1 MLKHVQA
8 IVVVCVSA
16 FLALGLA
23 ACSNANAAS
32 SGSQSASQAASS
44 SDAQTVTREDVEPVL
59 HKAAEQTFSNVSFSV
74 RTETT
79 ATGATSNGVPQTQT
93 MTSAMTG
100 ELDKAGDKP
109 KMHMRYEAQ
118 SNTQLGKTM
127 YDMYINSEN
136 LIVNQNEQ
144 LFVDAMTDET
154 LNSYADSVTSVTTTK
169 EIDSVLDMAASYKME
184 EKDGETTVS
193 VTVDKD
199 KLVESGQVDES
210 SLPEGSS
217 IATMVVNYNIGADG
231 RFKTVR
237 IMSSTT
243 GTPTYRVHQTYQFSK
258 YDETTLP
265 EWPDLQAYVAK
276 QSGIQTDA
284 NGRMFITGDDGQV
297 YYITEIGDDGMIYYD
312 TGSTGGST
320 GGGTTETITYETGPA
335 PTADTGNTSAPASD
349 SASAAN
355 PNDQGR
361 AYITADDGTIHF
373 LDEEGSRLIE
383 NSDGTRYFIDA
394 DGNFYYLAEE

>member
-74 RTETT
+74 RTETS
-79 ATGATSNGVPQTQT
+79 ATGATSNGTPQTQT

-118 SNTQLGKTM
+118 SNTQLGKTV

-136 LIVNQNEQ
+136 LIVNQNDQ
-144 LFVDAMTDET
+144 LFVDAMNDET
-154 LNSYADSVTSVTTTK
+154 LKSYADSVSSIITTK
-169 EIDSVLDMAASYKME
+169 EIDAVLDTAASFKME

-199 KLVESGQVDES
+199 KLLESGQVDES
-210 SLPEGSS
+210 SLPEGTS
-217 IATMVVNYNIGADG
+217 IATMVVSYVIGADG
-231 RFKTVR
+231 HYKTVR
-237 IMSSTT
+237 IMSSTS
-243 GTPTYRVHQTYQFSK
+243 GTPTYRVHQTYQYSK
-258 YDETTLP
+258 YSETALP

-284 NGRMFITGDDGQV
+284 NGRMYITGDDGQV

-312 TGSTGGST
+312 TGNTGGS
-320 GGGTTETITYETGPA
+320 TTETITYETGPA